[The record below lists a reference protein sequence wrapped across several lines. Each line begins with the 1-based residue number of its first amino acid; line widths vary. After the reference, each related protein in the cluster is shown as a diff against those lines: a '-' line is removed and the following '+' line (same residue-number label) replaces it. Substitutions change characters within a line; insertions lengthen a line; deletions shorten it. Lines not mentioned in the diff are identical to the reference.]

1 MAINLTKGVFRFT
14 TGTLDKERYI
24 ISTPN
29 AGLGI
34 RGTVLDIGV
43 EGAQSKVT
51 LVEGQALVC
60 PRRPGITFAQQIRNC
75 THCRTRAALRVH
87 RPQQRR
93 PDGAGQEVGRRQPG
107 EPDLD
112 AGRFRLE
119 LRGRRRALLGQHIC
133 VRHHSGRRRRLSSR
147 GPMRTMRPERAP
159 RASWLLASTS
169 AATLVCWS
177 GAAFAAC
184 VSNPGGVLAGPGDT
198 CFVSGSFATAVDDAI
213 LAQATGVGA
222 LISGPAVGPISFS
235 TTGAASNALQADT
248 GGAINLTPTLA
259 APGTVTTSGAGSF
272 GLFATGS
279 GEGAGGPVASH
290 INAFNLSVSTTG
302 PDAFGA
308 VATNGAFVSL
318 TGGSVMVSGDGSI
331 GVNSNGAGSTVQAS
345 GVAVTTS
352 GGVDSET
359 GNTPV
364 GVLAFNGGTI
374 TFAGGSITTTGAS
387 ADAVASD
394 GSGSSIALSGGTTI
408 LTTNNGSAGL
418 VVVGSGAAATAT
430 GIAITTHGDEDTS
443 DGFIPAGAYNGQ
455 DAADGFPN
463 GGTMQLTNTVILTT
477 GSNAPGVDT
486 NSGGVTTISG
496 GSVNTTGQDSRALF
510 VSGSGSK
517 ANLAGAGSFS
527 TAGAGAI
534 GLAASQGGV
543 ISATGSISVTTAGG
557 VSPATGFPAAGVAA
571 DGAGSAINLAAANIT
586 TSGPGAFGLVASDV
600 LASGAAGTIT
610 ASRDAERSDERPLG
624 GGSRAAGQ
632 WRDDNS
638 DRRRDDHRSWK
649 RDCVH
654 GRDRPDR
661 DFRRFLH
668 RQPVGRPRLRRP
680 LDRDAQFQR
689 HHRKRRKQQS
699 AQRNGRQRDYAQ
711 RQRLD
716 AHRGDPH
723 RRRFDLQRQPHEQH
737 DVEPDRAVDCHQPQR
752 HPQHH
757 RLRSARLGRRLQ
769 DADGQQLCRERRE
782 HRHERGAG
790 RVRFRRRPDHHQ
802 RRKGHR
808 LELC

>member
-1 MAINLTKGVFRFT
+1 
-14 TGTLDKERYI
+14 
-24 ISTPN
+24 
-29 AGLGI
+29 
-34 RGTVLDIGV
+34 
-43 EGAQSKVT
+43 
-51 LVEGQALVC
+51 
-60 PRRPGITFAQQIRNC
+60 
-75 THCRTRAALRVH
+75 
-87 RPQQRR
+87 
-93 PDGAGQEVGRRQPG
+93 
-107 EPDLD
+107 
-112 AGRFRLE
+112 
-119 LRGRRRALLGQHIC
+119 
-133 VRHHSGRRRRLSSR
+133 
-147 GPMRTMRPERAP
+147 MRPERAP

-169 AATLVCWS
+169 AAALVCWS
-177 GAAFAAC
+177 GAAFATC
-184 VSNPGGVLAGPGDT
+184 TENNPGGVLALSGDD
-198 CFVSGSFATAVDDAI
+198 CVVSGSFATAVDDAI
-213 LAQATGVGA
+213 LGQATGVGA

-259 APGTVTTSGAGSF
+259 APGTVTTSGADSF
-272 GLFATGS
+272 GLFATGT

-302 PDAFGA
+302 TDAFGA
-308 VATNGAFVSL
+308 AATNGGFISL
-318 TGGSVMVSGDGSI
+318 TGGSVMVSGDGSV

-394 GSGSSIALSGGTTI
+394 GAGSSIALSGGTTI

-455 DAADGFPN
+455 DAADGFPS
-463 GGTMQLTNTVILTT
+463 GGTMHLTNTVILTT
-477 GSNAPGVDT
+477 GSNAPGIDT

-496 GSVNTTGQDSRALF
+496 GSVDTTGQDAHALF
-510 VSGSGSK
+510 VTGSGSK
-517 ANLAGAGSFS
+517 ANLDGAGSFS

-534 GLAASQGGV
+534 GLAANQGGV

-610 ASRDAERSDERPLG
+610 ATGTLNVQTKDPSAAAVALQGNGATITATGGGTITAAGNAIAFMGGTGQTATFDGFSIANLSGDLVFADPSTATLNFNATTANAGNNNLLNATGGSAITLNASASMLTGAIRTDAASVSNVNLTNNTTWTLTAPSTVTNLNVTHSIILFAPPGSGGAFKTLTVTNYAGNGANIAMNVALG
-624 GGSRAAGQ
+624 GSGSAGDQ
-632 WRDDNS
+632 IIINGGKATGSNS
-638 DRRRDDHRSWK
+638 
-649 RDCVH
+649 V
-654 GRDRPDR
+654 
-661 DFRRFLH
+661 
-668 RQPVGRPRLRRP
+668 
-680 LDRDAQFQR
+680 
-689 HHRKRRKQQS
+689 
-699 AQRNGRQRDYAQ
+699 
-711 RQRLD
+711 
-716 AHRGDPH
+716 
-723 RRRFDLQRQPHEQH
+723 
-737 DVEPDRAVDCHQPQR
+737 
-752 HPQHH
+752 
-757 RLRSARLGRRLQ
+757 
-769 DADGQQLCRERRE
+769 DGQ
-782 HRHERGAG
+782 
-790 RVRFRRRPDHHQ
+790 
-802 RRKGHR
+802 
-808 LELC
+808 